1 MYTYFDLN
9 IKDHELFNT
18 LNGFKDFHEIIAY
31 NLFGSKTNGV
41 HGYLNLHFD
50 ISKYLALQLES
61 ISRILTIGNIGD
73 SFTLLRKYEDLT
85 LISIYLCLIEQNEFY
100 KDRKIEGWPWIID
113 QLNNWASNNMNFKM
127 KSFEKINKEIRE
139 SGLQEIMHILESKI
153 DYLKLRNNTGNRYT
167 HFNQFKTVFS
177 LIELDNNTISNI
189 LSHFR
194 YTLTHNFIRYFSL
207 LAIVREDY
215 FRSSDYIDY
224 LDAGEKPEEEAL
236 FWVLPFANE
245 LLNKVIYQNRPD
257 VAKYIVENSQMHWE
271 LQNIL
276 KD

>member
-41 HGYLNLHFD
+41 HGYLNLQFD

-113 QLNNWASNNMNFKM
+113 QLNDWASNNMNFKM

-139 SGLQEIMHILESKI
+139 SELQEIMHILESKI

-177 LIELDNNTISNI
+177 LIDLDNSTISNI
-189 LSHFR
+189 LSHFE
-194 YTLTHNFIRYFSL
+194 YALTHNFIRYFSL

-215 FRSSDYIDY
+215 FMSSDYIDY

-245 LLNKVIYQNRPD
+245 LLNKVIHQNRPD